1 MTSTSPTGLLRDPG
15 SSNRS
20 TLLEL
25 LFDLFYVATF
35 AQLSMHLAG
44 DLSWRGLGQNVI
56 LLLAAWWTWAVT
68 SLATDFFDPR
78 RRMIRGVIA
87 STMFGVGLMT
97 AAIPSA
103 FGTHG
108 LLFAGAYV
116 GIHVVRGIVLVTA
129 LRGHL
134 AQIRAERFLFWFVVS
149 AALWLTGGLVDPA
162 WRGPLWAG
170 ALVIDYVSA
179 ALRYPTPRLGRVP
192 LDQYD
197 RLSSHFGER
206 YQQITILVI
215 GDLVLASTLKLGTA
229 EFSTA
234 RVVVFLAAI
243 TTALLLWQIYVFR
256 TDLFVDRAVN
266 AYPRRAV
273 RLASYINALLVAGVI
288 ATTAGVDLVIA
299 HPFGT
304 TRASWVALVVGGPV
318 LFVLGRVI
326 FEYELLGRLSR
337 SRLGWLVL
345 LIGIAP
351 ALKPLAPIFVVIVS
365 VGVLLGITLTDAWR
379 GRHDAPAR

>member
-1 MTSTSPTGLLRDPG
+1 MTSTSPAGLLRDPG

-25 LFDLFYVATF
+25 LFDVFYVATF

-44 DLSWRGLGQNVI
+44 DLTWRGVGQNAI
-56 LLLAAWWTWAVT
+56 LLLAAWWTWSVT

-78 RRMIRGVIA
+78 RRVIRGVIA

-97 AAIPSA
+97 AAIPNA
-103 FGTHG
+103 FGAQG

-116 GIHVVRGIVLVTA
+116 GIHVVRGVLLIGA

-134 AQIRAERFLFWFVVS
+134 AQVRVERFLFWFVLSGV
-149 AALWLTGGLVDPA
+149 LWLAGGLVDPA
-162 WRGPLWAG
+162 WRAALWAG
-170 ALVIDYVSA
+170 ALVVDYVSA

-192 LDQYD
+192 LDQYE

-206 YQQITILVI
+206 YQQITILII
-215 GDLVLASTLKLGTA
+215 GDLVLASTLKLSVA

-243 TTALLLWQIYVFR
+243 SAALLLWQIYVFR
-256 TDLFVDRAVN
+256 TDLFVARAVHKH
-266 AYPRRAV
+266 PLRAV
-273 RLASYINALLVAGVI
+273 RLASYIYAVLVAGVI
-288 ATTAGVDLVIA
+288 AMTAGVDLVLR

-304 TRASWVALVVGGPV
+304 PRASWVALVVGGAA

-326 FEYELLGRLSR
+326 FEYALLGRISR
-337 SRLGWLVL
+337 SRVGWLVL
-345 LIGIAP
+345 MIGVAP
-351 ALKPLAPIFVVIVS
+351 ALTPLAPIFVVIAS
-365 VGVLLGITLTDAWR
+365 VGILLGITLTDAWR
-379 GRHDAPAR
+379 GRHDASDR